1 MELIKRYKVLAA
13 ILAVVVA
20 VGVGCRVYQLIYGL
34 TLTGKNKGTS
44 WGL

>member
-20 VGVGCRVYQLIYGL
+20 VGVGC
-34 TLTGKNKGTS
+34 TS
-44 WGL
+44 SSSA

>member
-20 VGVGCRVYQLIYGL
+20 VGWGAGC
-34 TLTGKNKGTS
+34 TS
-44 WGL
+44 SSSA

>member
-20 VGVGCRVYQLIYGL
+20 VGVGCLSLIHI
-34 TLTGKNKGTS
+34 
-44 WGL
+44 